1 MDNFPVE
8 EGNEKLSEF
17 KDGIKMTQ
25 DELSRALEKNNIVL
39 GLRNFILFQKSLRVI
54 WSFSAEI
61 SKPGTYLTLR
71 VFNP

>member
-8 EGNEKLSEF
+8 EGNEKLNEF

-39 GLRNFILFQKSLRVI
+39 G
-54 WSFSAEI
+54 
-61 SKPGTYLTLR
+61 
-71 VFNP
+71 